1 MRHLSEQL
9 YSCVTMCPLSCRLF
23 RKKESCNS
31 VYPAPRKP
39 IFRFSESTVPIGFK
53 LGTSTLFC
61 LIINFPLRFL
71 QKIKFS

>member
-31 VYPAPRKP
+31 VYPAPRKS

-61 LIINFPLRFL
+61 LLINFPLQL
-71 QKIKFS
+71 